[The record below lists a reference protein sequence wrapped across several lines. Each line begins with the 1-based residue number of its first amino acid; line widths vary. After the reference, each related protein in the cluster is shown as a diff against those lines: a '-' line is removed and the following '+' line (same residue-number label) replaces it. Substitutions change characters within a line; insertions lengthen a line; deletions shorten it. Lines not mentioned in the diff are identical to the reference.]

1 MPSVIKVRINSAHSL
16 PLMDRS
22 HLTGS
27 LFTDPYVTVTLGGH
41 SLRSHD
47 KSRTYMGKT
56 AIARRTTDPIWG
68 EEFRFEVTDDTLLQN
83 EPLVFKVWDSDNYK
97 TDGSIGLV
105 YVNLNPLLMRAGT
118 ASSFDDTKKD
128 DVDAENNSNQQQT
141 VTSTNDLETPN
152 QDQDSELTIDGLFP
166 IYDTL
171 KGVRGELSLTI
182 KLTFIYNKN
191 PFRDSSAGVQ
201 IFPLSELDPSSGLE
215 VVHVF
220 GFVEELG
227 VADDPEYEWKD
238 NFRQARSSNES
249 RQSLLYMLDNS
260 VRRQLC
266 KKVLD
271 MGANALLGYR
281 AGLDVEGDSG
291 IVQRCYGTAVRIA
304 RVNDSRFQDYSFKSK
319 VDDMDKDEGDEMER
333 ERERERDKDD
343 DKEMLQLITASQTIS
358 ASVVR
363 HRENDLDNEVQLLT
377 LQMFGP
383 QVRIRI
389 GGMVTARS
397 VKYLGKLASSLSD
410 QETRD
415 GWWSELRSELRSHA
429 KTLGCTHVVGY
440 IESSTIHDDVCVL
453 SVTGT
458 AATVRG
464 LADLVGEVRMKRQW
478 ERKLLVDSNQTSK
491 NNLMDDSDAD
501 HRGMRKMSEG
511 DSSLPGMGK
520 VETGA
525 ESDTGVSASE
535 VDENRGVGV
544 TQVVTNDRR
553 TAREARRLRNAQ
565 RMERRLRK
573 DPSYAQNSGNTRYGQ
588 ALGMHGLRL
597 AKPCSYC
604 HVPYHHRMAPFSNMK
619 LVPCLLC
626 GKKWVPETILS
637 TTEPPTRLPV
647 RGSGVLIEARVCR
660 SRPKATGEADAIAV
674 SEALPFLEYELMRQL
689 MLKLKVLGRNAAFS
703 LKSEVDVGS
712 RLIVATATA
721 TALYCE
727 AMPPPRVLE
736 ISRTIGVR
744 DAEDMQLVRL
754 QRQIETL
761 CAFNRRNLTISA
773 TKALERKRKKI
784 ANRREQARLRKAALK
799 KKRSRRQS
807 FSGAVGDTDKKKDK
821 GEKDKKESSS
831 SSSSSSDGS
840 SSSTTSSSSSS
851 SSSDE
856 TENEKETQND
866 DLEDDPDIGP
876 DLEDLDELAE
886 IVEEGGEGGGG
897 GGTGKRRR
905 KRMYRDDKAP
915 FVLEIEDETDEDIMS
930 VLLDKLLPDGV
941 RVVTSEYMPDRGTGS
956 GGSVCEV
963 ENLGMFMVMM
973 RVKWNEAGRG
983 TRNNQWLSGLFQLLY
998 SKLCENFNKEK
1009 GAIMLSGLKTQVN
1022 LTPDNMIELVCTC
1035 MAVREKGDDESKGGT
1050 GGDNVGEGGG
1060 GDGEQKNE
1068 DEERKGELAKRALME
1083 EMEKEVGVLFG
1094 WANVEDNQ
1102 LTTIVEKLSDTAKI
1116 VNKRFT
1122 GGRFVEEAQ
1131 KVFGRLDFGS
1141 PIFEQRPLRV
1151 EGDGLNF
1158 EVSPSPSTG
1167 PRSSPVLFGT
1177 PMLSS
1182 PGNPSR
1188 KTPELATSHTLP
1200 LPPASP
1206 LRLTSSKSVPTSSFK
1221 SLNID
1226 ASRNA
1231 TKEEDSIVLKA
1242 LERKDSEKFEGD
1254 SVPGS
1259 EASSPKTTPAAL
1271 GVRSQMVGHSGQ
1283 ISIQRYSWV
1292 PGTTKK
1298 AGGITECAV
1307 ELTPLGHIA
1316 GSSVEKYL
1324 GFVSMHFVRESRSGE
1339 LLSGEAAS
1347 FQHFLIECNAIVR
1360 AHVASLGGNAMLCY
1374 MAVPAESGGKV
1385 YKSQVYNFVSL
1396 SGCAVVMKVKNDEGG
1411 AGGGGGGGD
1420 IETGASWGNS
1430 SETSSMTGG
1439 GGFMSSG
1446 GSNKYQRKLTM

>member
-22 HLTGS
+22 LTGNT

-47 KSRTYMGKT
+47 KSRTYVGKT
-56 AIARRTTDPIWG
+56 EVKRRTTEPVWG

-105 YVNLNPLLMRAGT
+105 YVNLNPLLMRAGLRNERDDDDDRHDEKDMNDGKNNNDT
-118 ASSFDDTKKD
+118 HNDSQNPKPKPKQAPTYAEVANPHNNPPQPPQSTVSDPQPTDDTD
-128 DVDAENNSNQQQT
+128 
-141 VTSTNDLETPN
+141 
-152 QDQDSELTIDGLFP
+152 ELTIDGLFP

-182 KLTFIYNKN
+182 KLNFIYNKN

-201 IFPLSELDPSSGLE
+201 IFPLSELDPSSGFE

-304 RVNDSRFQDYSFKSK
+304 KITDSRFDTPSK
-319 VDDMDKDEGDEMER
+319 KDNPNEDDEND
-333 ERERERDKDD
+333 DKDD
-343 DKEMLQLITASQTIS
+343 DNEMLQLITASQTIS
-358 ASVVR
+358 TSVAKR
-363 HRENDLDNEVQLLT
+363 RENDLDNEVQLLT

-478 ERKLLVDSNQTSK
+478 ERKLLVDSNQASKQTSK
-491 NNLMDDSDAD
+491 NNLMDDSDD
-501 HRGMRKMSEG
+501 HRGKKNFMSEG

-520 VETGA
+520 AETGA

-535 VDENRGVGV
+535 IEENRGGV

-565 RMERRLRK
+565 RMARRLRK
-573 DPSYAQNSGNTRYGQ
+573 DPSYAQNSGNTRYGR
-588 ALGMHGLRL
+588 ALGLHGLRL

-637 TTEPPTRLPV
+637 TTEPPARLPV
-647 RGSGVLIEARVCR
+647 RGTGVLIEARVCR

-703 LKSEVDVGS
+703 LKSEVDVGESENENKNKNKKKIPPRLIIYPPNPHPPTGS

-727 AMPPPRVLE
+727 AMPPPRILE

-761 CAFNRRNLTISA
+761 SAFNRRNLTVSA
-773 TKALERKRKKI
+773 ARALEKKRRKI
-784 ANRREQARLRKAALK
+784 AERREHARLRKAALK

-807 FSGAVGDTDKKKDK
+807 FSGLGGDTDKKKTK

-831 SSSSSSDGS
+831 SSSSSSGGS

-851 SSSDE
+851 SSSSDE
-856 TENEKETQND
+856 TENENEKEAQNG

-886 IVEEGGEGGGG
+886 IVEEGGEGGGNR
-897 GGTGKRRR
+897 GTGKRRR

-941 RVVTSEYMPDRGTGS
+941 RVVTSEYMPDRGTGA
-956 GGSVCEV
+956 GGGVCEV

-998 SKLCENFNKEK
+998 SKLCEDFKKEK
-1009 GAIMLSGLKTQVN
+1009 GAVILSGLKTQVN

-1035 MAVREKGDDESKGGT
+1035 MAIREKGDDDDKGLKAIE
-1050 GGDNVGEGGG
+1050 GGDNAAEIVGE
-1060 GDGEQKNE
+1060 QNKYNE

-1094 WANVEDNQ
+1094 WANVQDNQ

-1131 KVFGRLDFGS
+1131 KIFGRLDFGS
-1141 PIFEQRPLRV
+1141 PIFEQKPLKA

-1158 EVSPSPSTG
+1158 EGSVGSPRTG

-1177 PMLSS
+1177 PKLSS
-1182 PGNPSR
+1182 PNSTSR
-1188 KTPELATSHTLP
+1188 KLAPELTNSNTLP

-1221 SLNID
+1221 TLGIERSKGG
-1226 ASRNA
+1226 AGGEGSV
-1231 TKEEDSIVLKA
+1231 VLEA

-1254 SVPGS
+1254 TVPGS
-1259 EASSPKTTPAAL
+1259 AASSPKNTPGSL
-1271 GVRSQMVGHSGQ
+1271 GVRSQMVGHSSQ
-1283 ISIQRYSWV
+1283 ISVQRYSWV

-1360 AHVASLGGNAMLCY
+1360 AHVASLGGERDAMLHGR
-1374 MAVPAESGGKV
+1374 AGGERGQGLQESGV
-1385 YKSQVYNFVSL
+1385 QL
-1396 SGCAVVMKVKNDEGG
+1396 
-1411 AGGGGGGGD
+1411 
-1420 IETGASWGNS
+1420 
-1430 SETSSMTGG
+1430 
-1439 GGFMSSG
+1439 
-1446 GSNKYQRKLTM
+1446 R